1 MERDVRPTLVMKRL
15 SLLLASA
22 VLSACVTREVV
33 YVQQVPTQTQVTASM
48 QVQINC
54 DEFCRP
60 SYDSC
65 RVGCQP
71 QAWSPNMQAIQDHCE
86 HQCDFNRFS
95 CVSRCQ
101 HGQRSQNMH

>member
-1 MERDVRPTLVMKRL
+1 VRPNRFMQRQSLLFAL
-15 SLLLASA
+15 SLLGG
-22 VLSACVTREVV
+22 CITREVV
-33 YVQQVPTQTQVTASM
+33 YVQQAPTQTQVTASV

-54 DEFCRP
+54 EEFCRP

-71 QAWSPNMQAIQDHCE
+71 QAWSPNMQSIQDHCE

-95 CVSRCQ
+95 CVGRCQ
-101 HGQRSQNMH
+101 HGQRSQYMH